1 MSTAIVSNESLPK
14 QVSYKDAFV
23 MPAKSRSKTGVKP
36 DKKVMTPDGR
46 IRSFEELGVST
57 KTVIAVTNLRIHL
70 DVFYSYVPIVDFT
83 PQEKRRGRKK
93 RIVIETPVHR
103 LPFGSVIMVQRRRD
117 FRGTVLKSK
126 SRKNNTYF
134 LHSVTVVMALNDNK
148 MVNIKVSA
156 NGKFQITGCKE
167 NAHYEQAI
175 VALYHNLIQIQEYT
189 GMESFYMVE
198 DNTLIRTERTD
209 LPVKATFNTVMQNMD
224 FNIGFAIDRNKLDRF
239 INTHTD
245 FCSIFEGSLTTE
257 VNIKI
262 KALQTTDSELH
273 QIQYHP
279 STQQLT
285 RSMVPYQFYCDLL
298 NEKERKKEITKVR
311 YHTLLSFGSGSII
324 MSSRGPEMKRVF
336 YEFVNILLENRK
348 AFEDTSCFKL

>member
-1 MSTAIVSNESLPK
+1 MSTVAVSPTTI
-14 QVSYKDAFV
+14 SYKDAFV
-23 MPAKSRSKTGVKP
+23 MPAKTRSKSGVKP
-36 DKKVMTPDGR
+36 DKRIMTPDGR
-46 IRSFEELGVST
+46 LRSFEELGVST
-57 KTVIAVTNLRIHL
+57 KTVIAVTNLRVHL

-93 RIVIETPVHR
+93 RIVIETPIHR

-134 LHSVTVVMALNDNK
+134 LHSVTVVMALHNNK

-175 VALYHNLIQIQEYT
+175 VALHQNLVQIQEYT
-189 GMESFYMVE
+189 GMESFYMIE
-198 DNTLIRTERTD
+198 DDTLLRTSRTD

-224 FNIGFAIDRNKLDRF
+224 FNIGFPICRNSLDTF
-239 INTHTD
+239 INTHTEY
-245 FCSIFEGSLTTE
+245 CSIFEGSLTTE
-257 VNIKI
+257 VNIKV
-262 KALQTTDSELH
+262 KAQQNTETELQ

-279 STQQLT
+279 ATGQLT
-285 RSMVPYQFYCDLL
+285 HSMVPYHFYCDLL
-298 NEKERKKEITKVR
+298 NEKERKKETKKER
-311 YHTLLSFGSGSII
+311 YHTYLLFSSGSVI
-324 MSSRGPEMKRVF
+324 MSSRGPDMQRVF
-336 YEFVNILLENRK
+336 YEFVDMLLKNRK
-348 AFEDTSCFKL
+348 HFEDKSQFKL

>member
-1 MSTAIVSNESLPK
+1 MSTATVSINSPEPSF
-14 QVSYKDAFV
+14 KDAFI
-23 MPAKSRSKTGVKP
+23 MPAKSRSKSGIKP
-36 DKKVMTPDGR
+36 DKKILTPDGR

-57 KTVIAVTNLRIHL
+57 KTVIAVTNLRVHL
-70 DVFYSYVPIVDFT
+70 DVFYAYVPIVDFT

-134 LHSVTVVMALNDNK
+134 LHSVTVVMALHNNK

-175 VALYHNLIQIQEYT
+175 VALYQNLIQIQEYT

-198 DNTLIRTERTD
+198 DDTLQRTTRTD
-209 LPVKATFNTVMQNMD
+209 LPIKATFNTVMQNMD
-224 FNIGFAIDRNKLDRF
+224 FNIGFPICRNRLDTF
-239 INTHTD
+239 INQHTD
-245 FCSIFEGSLTTE
+245 FCSIFEGSINTE
-257 VNIKI
+257 VNIK
-262 KALQTTDSELH
+262 APAQQSTDIELE

-279 STQQLT
+279 SNVQLT
-285 RSMVPYQFYCDLL
+285 RVKVPYHFYCDLL
-298 NEKERKKEITKVR
+298 NEKERKKETRKER
-311 YHTLLSFGSGSII
+311 YHTFLAFSSGSII
-324 MSSRGPEMKRVF
+324 MSSRGPDMQRIF
-336 YEFVNILLENRK
+336 YQFIDILIQNRK
-348 AFEDTSCFKL
+348 QFEDTSQFKL